1 MRRLI
6 TKSILGV
13 FAVLL
18 LASSASAA
26 TIPIGWL
33 QWDASLETFSVVNQT
48 GANYLGDPAFP
59 VTTQI
64 TFDGNM
70 KLAIEDGTSTSNKTQ
85 ADGTSPDG
93 GLSWDIPFR
102 GVPLRATL
110 TGTVSPLT
118 VALDLDGNGPG
129 GLSMWNILGG
139 IVNATGNPLVLGNGV
154 NPIGDFGLEVAYVE
168 AERANVN
175 AAVPE
180 PASLMLLGTGVGAL
194 VARRRRAAKKA

>member
-48 GANYLGDPAFP
+48 GANYLGDPGFP

-64 TFDGNM
+64 TFNGNM
-70 KLAIEDGTSTSNKTQ
+70 NLAIEDGTSTSNKLRPTVLL
-85 ADGTSPDG
+85 PDG
-93 GLSWDIPFR
+93 GL
-102 GVPLRATL
+102 
-110 TGTVSPLT
+110 
-118 VALDLDGNGPG
+118 
-129 GLSMWNILGG
+129 
-139 IVNATGNPLVLGNGV
+139 
-154 NPIGDFGLEVAYVE
+154 
-168 AERANVN
+168 
-175 AAVPE
+175 
-180 PASLMLLGTGVGAL
+180 
-194 VARRRRAAKKA
+194 

>member
-64 TFDGNM
+64 TFDANM
-70 KLAIEDGTSTSNKTQ
+70 NLAIEDGTGTSNKTQ

-102 GVPLRATL
+102 A
-110 TGTVSPLT
+110 
-118 VALDLDGNGPG
+118 
-129 GLSMWNILGG
+129 
-139 IVNATGNPLVLGNGV
+139 
-154 NPIGDFGLEVAYVE
+154 
-168 AERANVN
+168 
-175 AAVPE
+175 
-180 PASLMLLGTGVGAL
+180 
-194 VARRRRAAKKA
+194 

>member
-1 MRRLI
+1 MRCFFEEADDAVFGGLAEKDSPWEDPSSRGGKGSGRNSEKISDFSAVARWTFICSKSAGLRSGHRQKRERPMRRLI

-64 TFDGNM
+64 TFDANM
-70 KLAIEDGTSTSNKTQ
+70 NLAIEDGNRYLQQNSGRRYFS
-85 ADGTSPDG
+85 GRRS
-93 GLSWDIPFR
+93 F
-102 GVPLRATL
+102 
-110 TGTVSPLT
+110 
-118 VALDLDGNGPG
+118 
-129 GLSMWNILGG
+129 
-139 IVNATGNPLVLGNGV
+139 
-154 NPIGDFGLEVAYVE
+154 
-168 AERANVN
+168 
-175 AAVPE
+175 
-180 PASLMLLGTGVGAL
+180 VGYP
-194 VARRRRAAKKA
+194 V